1 MADVSVKM
9 GVSGISQ
16 FRSEITQAQASVK
29 TYDSALKLAEKQ
41 FRATGNA
48 EQFLQDKTN
57 ALQGKLTAQ
66 QSAVRSLEAALK
78 SMKDSGVDQAST
90 AYQKMERNLL
100 QAQAAVLDTQN
111 DINNLGAESADAAGK
126 TEKLADSLGGLN
138 KKVSLEQVIS
148 GINSITSGMERASGK
163 AIEMGKAIWDNVM
176 NSARWADDS
185 ATMALM
191 YGIDLDTF
199 LRVQK
204 LVQNGMDT
212 SVEAI
217 LMSQSRMRKNVGSGS
232 DSIMEVLRELNLLQ
246 TNQGKYENQEIVPAD
261 DVALFWEAGQ
271 AIMSLTDAFE
281 KEDKAQK
288 LFGRG
293 WKELVPLFTDY
304 KNQEEFNKALAETS
318 VNTEDEVS
326 KLVELNDAVGK
337 LEGQFDT
344 LETKFLSEIA
354 PGLTKG
360 AEALGGLLENVLD
373 YLETPEGRQAL
384 EDMGT
389 AVEGLF
395 KDLGEIDPQKVVEG
409 FTGVFNGIVDGLK
422 WLEENSGT
430 VVGAMEAIVAGWA
443 GLKLTGGILEI
454 VKLING
460 ISGLAGVGAAAAAG
474 QAGAAAGASWGG
486 AFAKAV
492 IAAAPWLAGIY
503 TLLNPAE
510 GGNDDLIDS
519 NGELTNT
526 AKDLGYTLDSKGQI
540 ATNRKPGRSDLTLE
554 EIVSNASE
562 GTKKQPL
569 TIDLTYDSKPV
580 STMGPAGQTMALL
593 DILTGGKQQVEVPV
607 DPEAPEDAAERIADQ
622 VGTVLIGARIV
633 PISLGGGPGG
643 SGRGVVAQFHANG
656 LPFVPFDGYPAIL
669 HKGERVMTA
678 NENRSYTYNTYFGNV
693 NLNNGLEVEQL
704 AESIEKRNKRQR
716 NGYGS

>member
-16 FRSEITQAQASVK
+16 FRSEINQAQASVK

-460 ISGLAGVGAAAAAG
+460 ISGLAGGGAAAAAG

>member
-304 KNQEEFNKALAETS
+304 KNQEEFNKALAQTS